1 MQAECSHQSTAQ
13 LPAAQSRRL
22 RPLCKKLDPDDR
34 NAREQHSIFCRR
46 LVASK
51 NNGESN
57 RCFGPIG
64 RIRPESHSPCTISCF
79 SSVAAPVI
87 GFSFDSAVR
96 LSHTAVLLRDIAVNS
111 RAVQLRVWPASL
123 GANIKL
129 C

>member
-79 SSVAAPVI
+79 SSVAAFSIARNGVI
-87 GFSFDSAVR
+87 HPNPSTLETSR
-96 LSHTAVLLRDIAVNS
+96 S
-111 RAVQLRVWPASL
+111 RARFCRLASYRFFV
-123 GANIKL
+123 
-129 C
+129 